1 MKGHKEVVLRFI
13 SEGKIHAS
21 CNCLDSEH
29 FKVGAEVVTNYEDRP
44 EPKKVWRVSFVSE
57 DDSVNQ
63 AGERQK
69 VVYLHEVKTPDKRE
83 LEPSKAGKIRFS
95 VGKVIVFL
103 FFLNIAIYLLGF
115 LRP

>member
-1 MKGHKEVVLRFI
+1 MQGNKEVVLRFI
-13 SEGKIHAS
+13 SEGKIYAS
-21 CNCLDSEH
+21 CNCFDSGH
-29 FKVGAEVVTNYEDRP
+29 LKVGAEIVTNYEDRP

-57 DDSVNQ
+57 DDSVNP

-83 LEPSKAGKIRFS
+83 LEPSKAGKFRLS
-95 VGKVIVFL
+95 VGEVIGFL